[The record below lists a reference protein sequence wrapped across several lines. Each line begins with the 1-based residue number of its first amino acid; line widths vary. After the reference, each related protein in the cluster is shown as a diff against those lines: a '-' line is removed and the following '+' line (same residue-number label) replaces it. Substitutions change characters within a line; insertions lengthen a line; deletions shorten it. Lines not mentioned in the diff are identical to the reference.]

1 MSTWELMLDMS
12 TLVRVVASGAATLI
26 TATLF
31 SSVAVAQITKVSVRG
46 GDKAL
51 REQVITLLGASPG
64 ALPPRAS
71 GSSDVRIDLQKGGGA
86 KVKFGG
92 AEVFLPGP
100 SAADIVAQFRAG
112 LPGALEAQH
121 AGQVARA
128 EAWARVQE
136 DLAAASMALSA
147 ARAESPLTS
156 LGNRKLLIFGGRG
169 HETYLGCLTCSEF
182 AADSVRNEFGKYGN
196 SFGSNLFNSFSP
208 SDQSS
213 ARTVPVIRW
222 RLTHPS
228 LSTSPVTSTDGS
240 P

>member
-1 MSTWELMLDMS
+1 MLDMS

-121 AGQVARA
+121 AGQVARRGLGA
-128 EAWARVQE
+128 CPGGSRRCLDGAVG
-136 DLAAASMALSA
+136 SA
-147 ARAESPLTS
+147 GRESTHIP
-156 LGNRKLLIFGGRG
+156 RK
-169 HETYLGCLTCSEF
+169 S
-182 AADSVRNEFGKYGN
+182 
-196 SFGSNLFNSFSP
+196 
-208 SDQSS
+208 
-213 ARTVPVIRW
+213 
-222 RLTHPS
+222 
-228 LSTSPVTSTDGS
+228 
-240 P
+240 